1 MSEISFYIGEEN
13 GIVKEKDHFSDSIF
27 KEQYEQGLNVIES
40 LLCAPSDE
48 NPNLFAFCGDRGEG
62 KTSCMSSVLE
72 ILKNKNSEDTKDYI
86 NEVLNDS
93 VLSKTNI
100 EVLNMI
106 DPAFF
111 DSKRNILEH
120 VLGQLYLNFRE
131 FTSEDEKGINEKK
144 SHSDIYQRIIG
155 LFQKAKECLRQ
166 LDDEEAR
173 LYDPLEELSVFAS
186 GMRLHEILC
195 DLFEAY
201 LTIKGLKNDA
211 ENQTGRILVSI
222 DDIDLNIDGA
232 YRMVEQIRKYLN
244 NKYCLIAISVN
255 IDQLIEVI
263 RNSIRNSMKYQSEGY
278 AYNMAVKYV
287 TKLIPLTNRIV
298 MPRVYDMGNARLV
311 IYDNRNDRNVV
322 FATDRLKL
330 GVLRLIYQKVRYL
343 FYNSKGGIS
352 PIVPNN
358 LRSLRHFLRLLTS
371 MDDSISSTNK
381 KRFKDYFY
389 KVWAKQL
396 SVADQNFVD
405 RLTGIEDV
413 SKINKYIVGY
423 LAQCFKMDNR
433 NEIESAILDDINFRY
448 NISVGDVFYIV
459 DKLELSS
466 NDQNLQKL
474 LFFIRS
480 FYSIR
485 LYELYDDVTEGEKW
499 SNYFPDSD
507 SEASAYR
514 TDVWFGKT
522 NELQKFVAG
531 SYFTYSP
538 KEILAP
544 GSNGSR
550 DLRPV
555 NGIQLNDLVKEIKVV
570 LKNGDSLDD
579 TQLREK
585 FRLLEFFALTLS
597 RSIFVKERNKYALVD
612 RRKSQPEY
620 LAKFNESMGMFVF
633 DIMMPFTAI
642 LNLQFAYARFSTIQY
657 FFEYAMKNEWSLLRQ
672 MIRKVRIWRHKIE
685 DPDFKEE
692 NLSPFNIDNKE
703 RYIHQLM
710 SNGILRNGDIISA
723 VKERAIAQRQSIR
736 SSSNSKILISDFYG
750 GLRNSKM
757 HTYNR
762 SEDVAPYIIV
772 FAFLDAITDFLDQYQ
787 GDDFNLILY
796 ELDSTNVTDKDI
808 ISIFNVLFDS
818 RWTVVSGKTVMDKIS
833 QNPKLY
839 NLMLPDNWENF
850 IDISMRY
857 NKTTLIEAL
866 RPAASYIIRLKDK
879 GNNGLD

>member
-1 MSEISFYIGEEN
+1 MSEIIFYLGEEN
-13 GIVKEKDHFSDSIF
+13 GIVNEKDHFSDSIF
-27 KEQYEQGLNVIES
+27 SEQYKQALNVIES
-40 LLCAPSDE
+40 LLNSPSED
-48 NPNLFAFCGDRGEG
+48 NPNIFAFCGDRGEG
-62 KTSCMSSVLE
+62 KTSCMSSVMG
-72 ILKNKNSEDTKDYI
+72 ILKKKYADDTKEYI
-86 NEVLNDS
+86 DGVLGDS

-111 DSKRNILEH
+111 DNKRNILEH
-120 VLGQLYLNFRE
+120 VLGQLYLKFRE
-131 FTSEDEKGINEKK
+131 FASEDEKGINEKK
-144 SHSDIYQRIIG
+144 NQTELYKRIIQ

-195 DLFEAY
+195 DLFDAY

-211 ENQTGRILVSI
+211 ENQAGRIVVCI
-222 DDIDLNIDGA
+222 DDIDLNIEGA

-263 RNSIRNSMKYQSEGY
+263 SNSIRHNMTYQSAEY
-278 AYNMAVKYV
+278 VYNMSIKYV
-287 TKLIPLTNRIV
+287 TKLIPLPNRIV
-298 MPRVYDMGNARLV
+298 MPKVYDMGNSNLL
-311 IYDNRNDRNVV
+311 IYDNRNNRNVV
-322 FATDRLKL
+322 FATNRLKL

-358 LRSLRHFLRLLTS
+358 LRSLRHLLRLLTS

-389 KVWAKQL
+389 KVWTKQL
-396 SVADQNFVD
+396 SFPDQNFVEK
-405 RLTGIEDV
+405 LTGIEDV

-423 LAQCFKMDNR
+423 LAQCFKEGNR
-433 NEIESAILDDINFRY
+433 NEIESAILDDTNFRY
-448 NISVGDVFYIV
+448 NISVGDVFYLV

-466 NDQNLQKL
+466 NDLYLQKL

-480 FYSIR
+480 FYSIN
-485 LYELYDDVTEGEKW
+485 LYELYDDVTENESW
-499 SNYFPDSD
+499 SNYFPNSE

-514 TDVWFGKT
+514 TDVWFGMT

-538 KEILAP
+538 NDFLSS
-544 GSNGSR
+544 GDSGSR
-550 DLRPV
+550 DLRPI
-555 NGIQLNDLVKEIKVV
+555 NGERLNCIVKEIKVV
-570 LKNGDSLDD
+570 LKDGGDFIN
-579 TQLREK
+579 QEFREK

-597 RSIFVKERNKYALVD
+597 RSIFVKYRNKYALVD
-612 RRKSQPEY
+612 RKKSQPEY
-620 LAKFNESMGMFVF
+620 LAIFNESMGMFVF

-642 LNLQFAYARFSTIQY
+642 LNLQFAYSRFSTIQY
-657 FFEYAMKNEWSLLRQ
+657 FFEFALNNEWSLLRQ
-672 MIRKVRIWRHKIE
+672 MIRKVRVWRHQIDNPNFSE
-685 DPDFKEE
+685 D
-692 NLSPFNIDNKE
+692 NLSPFNIEKKE
-703 RYIHQLM
+703 EYMHLLM

-723 VKERAIAQRQSIR
+723 VKEKAIAQKQSIR
-736 SSSNSKILISDFYG
+736 STSNSQVLISDFYKK
-750 GLRNSKM
+750 LRDSKM

-772 FAFLDAITDFLDQYQ
+772 FAFLDAITDFLDKYQ
-787 GDDFNLILY
+787 GDDFNMIFY
-796 ELDSTNVTDKDI
+796 EMESIDVSDKDVM
-808 ISIFNVLFDS
+808 SIFNVLFDS
-818 RWTVVSGKTVMDKIS
+818 RWSIISGKSVLNKIS
-833 QNPKLY
+833 LNPKLY
-839 NLMLPDNWENF
+839 NSMLPDNWENF
-850 IDISMRY
+850 IDTSKRY
-857 NKTTLIEAL
+857 RKATLIDAL
-866 RPAASYIIRLKDK
+866 KPAASYIIRLKGK
-879 GNNGLD
+879 NGLD